1 MERELLVKEGT
12 SLSNT
17 SGNENQDY
25 NVLVNEINKKVK
37 DLENAVAEE
46 KLARI
51 ELEKEVTELKLIVTK
66 LSLSS

>member
-1 MERELLVKEGT
+1 MERELLVKEEI
-12 SLSNT
+12 SLSDT

-25 NVLVNEINKKVK
+25 YVFVNEINKKVK

-51 ELEKEVTELKLIVTK
+51 KLEKEVTELKLIVTK

>member
-25 NVLVNEINKKVK
+25 NVFVNEINKRVK